1 MEWRNI
7 LKPSD
12 KTAEERFRE
21 AFERLKVGEPKVLQF
36 GACVSQNNVAR
47 EAGCDQSALRKSRFP
62 ALIAEIQR
70 YVDSCEQRPPSK
82 RQQMLAQ
89 RTKNRNARETISD
102 LRTQHDK
109 VVGLLADANGRIVE
123 LTRMLA
129 DRDAQ
134 LASLMSCS
142 KVTSLPRRFA
152 KDIVSVKNV
161 PTSEK

>member
-1 MEWRNI
+1 M
-7 LKPSD
+7 KPSD

-21 AFERLKVGEPKVLQF
+21 AFERLKAGEPKVLPF
-36 GACVSQNNVAR
+36 GTCVSQNNVAR

-70 YVDSCEQRPPSK
+70 YVDSCEQRPPST
-82 RQQMLAQ
+82 RQEVLAQ
-89 RTKNRNARETISD
+89 RTKNRKARETIRD

-109 VVGLLADANGRIVE
+109 SVGLLADANGRIVE

-134 LASLMSCS
+134 LANLKSSS
-142 KVTSLPRRFA
+142 KVASLSGRFA
-152 KDIVSVKNV
+152 KDMVSAPNT